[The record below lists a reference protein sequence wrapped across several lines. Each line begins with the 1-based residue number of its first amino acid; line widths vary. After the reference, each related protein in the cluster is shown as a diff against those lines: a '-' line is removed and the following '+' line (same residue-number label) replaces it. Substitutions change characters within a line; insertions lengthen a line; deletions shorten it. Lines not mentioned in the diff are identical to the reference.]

1 MTVADIISQTQHKMG
16 RTIET
21 LREDFT
27 KIRTGRASTGL
38 LEHIMVDYYGCPTP
52 LTQVAQ
58 LGVGDARTLTVQPW
72 EKNMVAV
79 VEKAIRN
86 SDLGLNPATSGMVIR
101 VPLPPLTE
109 ERRRELGL
117 HERFAARE
125 RHPAAALLVEGLVL
139 HADAQHLLRGFPRP
153 LTGERPRRGL
163 THAGPAPHAGRGVD
177 PHPFGAER
185 GRPPRAGARASA
197 AAQAL
202 PAVPQNLHVGALAFR
217 VGAPRAAQ
225 RAALQEHDGA
235 DARPVVQ
242 AELLEIENQALLAHG
257 NAPLVCLAPL

>member
-27 KIRTGRASTGL
+27 KIRTGRASASTGL
-38 LEHIMVDYYGCPTP
+38 LDKIRVDYYGCPTP

-109 ERRRELGL
+109 ERRRELTKVVKGMGEDAKVAVRNL
-117 HERFAARE
+117 RRDANTHVDRLCKDKEISEDDQRRAETEIQKITDRFI
-125 RHPAAALLVEGLVL
+125 
-139 HADAQHLLRGFPRP
+139 
-153 LTGERPRRGL
+153 GE
-163 THAGPAPHAGRGVD
+163 VD
-177 PHPFGAER
+177 KVVAEK
-185 GRPPRAGARASA
+185 
-197 AAQAL
+197 
-202 PAVPQNLHVGALAFR
+202 
-217 VGAPRAAQ
+217 
-225 RAALQEHDGA
+225 DK
-235 DARPVVQ
+235 
-242 AELLEIENQALLAHG
+242 EIMT
-257 NAPLVCLAPL
+257 V

>member
-101 VPLPPLTE
+101 VPLPPPTPTSTVSARTRKSARTISAAPKPKS
-109 ERRRELGL
+109 RRSPTASSAKSTRSL
-117 HERFAARE
+117 
-125 RHPAAALLVEGLVL
+125 
-139 HADAQHLLRGFPRP
+139 
-153 LTGERPRRGL
+153 PRR
-163 THAGPAPHAGRGVD
+163 TRK
-177 PHPFGAER
+177 
-185 GRPPRAGARASA
+185 S
-197 AAQAL
+197 
-202 PAVPQNLHVGALAFR
+202 
-217 VGAPRAAQ
+217 
-225 RAALQEHDGA
+225 
-235 DARPVVQ
+235 
-242 AELLEIENQALLAHG
+242 
-257 NAPLVCLAPL
+257 